1 MKKILIIDD
10 SESIRASLELILKE
24 LDHDVVS
31 VGDGRA
37 GLKAL
42 EAEGP
47 FDLVITDIFMPEVD
61 GIEFIEQTKAK
72 FPDIRIIAMSAGGMG
87 IEKGEML
94 DIASGLGAEKIVAK
108 PFSNE
113 EISSTVTAMLQ

>member
-10 SESIRASLELILKE
+10 SESTRASIEFILRELEHE
-24 LDHDVVS
+24 VTT
-31 VGDGRA
+31 VGDGKA

-42 EAEGP
+42 ESEGP
-47 FDLVITDIFMPEVD
+47 FDLIITDIFMPEVD
-61 GIEFIEQTKAK
+61 GIEFIEQAKAK

-87 IEKGEML
+87 IKGAEML

-113 EISSTVTAMLQ
+113 EISSAVTSMLE